1 MNRIWSRPWTL
12 ALCALPL
19 IAALLLAAD
28 ASAPTAPVPSWKNK
42 PIPQWTEEESKQV
55 LVDSPWVKWS
65 EPVWL
70 RDLSVEE
77 RIESGDWQATEGHGV
92 GFEAL
97 LGLMGGS
104 KRAEEAIA
112 RAHAKPKPGTVM
124 IRWESARPV
133 RASEQKVGEKGSPM
147 IDADHYAVVIYDIP
161 TPKKYNQAAELKD
174 VAYLQRDKTNKK
186 IKPSQVV
193 IDRHED
199 GTATLTYLFPRS
211 LEISKRDM
219 NLVFAAQVGRLFVS
233 LFFYPGQM
241 TVRDELEL

>member
-97 LGLMGGS
+97 LGLM
-104 KRAEEAIA
+104 AD
-112 RAHAKPKPGTVM
+112 P
-124 IRWESARPV
+124 SARRKPSH
-133 RASEQKVGEKGSPM
+133 A
-147 IDADHYAVVIYDIP
+147 P
-161 TPKKYNQAAELKD
+161 TPNPNPA
-174 VAYLQRDKTNKK
+174 R
-186 IKPSQVV
+186 
-193 IDRHED
+193 
-199 GTATLTYLFPRS
+199 
-211 LEISKRDM
+211 
-219 NLVFAAQVGRLFVS
+219 
-233 LFFYPGQM
+233 
-241 TVRDELEL
+241 